1 MRAGILIGFLLA
13 VAGAA
18 LFVGVLDPIPQVKHG
33 FVPFTVRAHAPG
45 AEVYV
50 DNVLLGQTGTDG
62 RFDLNLDAENTD
74 VRWLELRLAG
84 HEPVRRALSAYSGL
98 TGMDLKLRRAPV
110 ELAVATTPPGAEV
123 WIDGSLMGFAPLTM
137 RVLPTDSNA
146 IRIRARQS
154 GYEPREELVQLS
166 TDGKPTSVDLALV
179 EASPAT
185 ENGPAA
191 QVASREP
198 SANAEPAVSTQ
209 TALAFSQSQDRD
221 AGVADEIDSASVP
234 DAIENSIRRR
244 TPAEVEAA
252 LLSGEAMAAKAL
264 PNDKSDA
271 NRNATVQDTEDAEPQ
286 DVLAYTPPAAPAAS
300 VSPSQAPAPADE
312 LIQPSRVAGAMA
324 QPPPSAPAPTRLR
337 VDTHPGRAVVTI
349 NGREVGTSPV
359 TARLRE
365 DEVAV
370 PLEVEG
376 LVPGNYYGRANVPA
390 VAPATTARVR
400 IPMEFYAGTVVLAID
415 CSAGAP
421 EEFELQRMRLKDQI
435 HVLKREQRFAV
446 IAMVNG
452 KPSVGPEE
460 SPVEATSLQKIRAY
474 DRIDALRPSPVIEE
488 PTELLQAALGLKP
501 ASVWLFVRSSLAE
514 TRWMSA
520 VERAGGRT
528 TIQVIAPT
536 SEVAGPW
543 LKDWLSANRG
553 TLTITRDRVRAARV
567 DAGS

>member
-271 NRNATVQDTEDAEPQ
+271 TRNATVQDTEDAEPQ
-286 DVLAYTPPAAPAAS
+286 DVLAYTPAAAPAAS
-300 VSPSQAPAPADE
+300 IAPSQTPTSADALFQTSAVTNALAQPPAPAK
-312 LIQPSRVAGAMA
+312 
-324 QPPPSAPAPTRLR
+324 LR
-337 VDTHPGRAVVTI
+337 VDTNPSSAVVTI

-446 IAMVNG
+446 VAMVNG

-474 DRIDALRPSPVIEE
+474 DRIDALRPSPVVEE
-488 PTELLQAALGLKP
+488 PTELLEAALKIKP
-501 ASVWLFVRSSLAE
+501 ASVWLFVRSSLGE
-514 TRWMSA
+514 PRWMKA
-520 VERAGGRT
+520 VERAGGQT

-553 TLTITRDRVRAARV
+553 TLTITRDAVRAAYAQPSR
-567 DAGS
+567 

>member
-146 IRIRARQS
+146 VRVRAKQS
-154 GYEPREELVQLS
+154 GYDSREELVQLS

-179 EASPAT
+179 ESTPAT
-185 ENGPAA
+185 AKGPAA
-191 QVASREP
+191 QVASRELT
-198 SANAEPAVSTQ
+198 ANAEPAESTQ
-209 TALAFSQSQDRD
+209 SALAAAQNQDRD
-221 AGVADEIDSASVP
+221 SSDTAEIESASVP
-234 DAIENSIRRR
+234 DAIEDSIRRR
-244 TPAEVEAA
+244 TPAEVAA
-252 LLSGEAMAAKAL
+252 TLLNGEALAAKAL

-271 NRNATVQDTEDAEPQ
+271 TRNATVQDTEDAEPQ
-286 DVLAYTPPAAPAAS
+286 DVLAYTPAAAPAAS
-300 VSPSQAPAPADE
+300 IAPSQTPTSADALFQTSAVTNALAQPPAPAK
-312 LIQPSRVAGAMA
+312 
-324 QPPPSAPAPTRLR
+324 LR
-337 VDTHPGRAVVTI
+337 VDTNPSSAVVTI

-474 DRIDALRPSPVIEE
+474 DRIDALRPSPVVEE
-488 PTELLQAALGLKP
+488 PTELLEAALKIKP

-514 TRWMSA
+514 TRWMRA
-520 VERAGGRT
+520 VERAGGQT

-553 TLTITRDRVRAARV
+553 TLTITRDAVRAAYAQPSR
-567 DAGS
+567 